1 MDTQT
6 GTLYVVPTPIGNLE
20 DMTPR
25 AITVLNHVSVV
36 ACEDTRV
43 SGQLFAH
50 FGITARKV
58 SYHDHNERGRTPE
71 LLVRLQSGDDVALVS
86 DAGTP
91 GVSDPGFF
99 LVRAAIELGIPVD
112 VLPGANAL
120 LPALV
125 GSGLPCDRFVFEGF
139 LPTKKGRQTR
149 LRALAEETR
158 TIVIYESPHRVVRT
172 LAELQEIVGPERSVC
187 VCRELTKKF
196 QEYIRGEISAVHDV
210 LLAREKI
217 KGECVIVVAGAD
229 AKTRSRRTADDD
241 PTH

>member
-1 MDTQT
+1 MNTQT
-6 GTLYVVPTPIGNLE
+6 GTLYLVPTPIGNLD

-91 GVSDPGFF
+91 GVSGPGFF
-99 LVRAAIELGIPVD
+99 LVRAAIDLGISVD

-149 LRALAEETR
+149 LRALALETR
-158 TIVIYESPHRVVRT
+158 TMVMYESPHRVVKT
-172 LAELQEIVGPERSVC
+172 LAELQEILGPERSVC

-196 QEYIRGEISAVHDV
+196 QEYIRGSIVAVHDALV
-210 LLAREKI
+210 AREKI

-229 AKTRSRRTADDD
+229 AKARLRRVADDD